1 MENKFNSL
9 SQWRK
14 SKKLSSADA
23 AKLFGISQTLWS
35 YYESGERRV
44 TAERVIAISSLTGIP
59 KSILRPDIYPNQ
71 EPAE

>member
-35 YYESGERRV
+35 YYDSGERRV